1 MVTIRP
7 ESRINNNEYTQ
18 TGKKHSLLNLLKT
31 VTTSLGRT
39 LRRLP
44 SLSAVVD
51 VGSTSVVFLL
61 LLLTTD
67 TLERTHTYAAAVICR
82 VWGEEFGEKFSGRTG
97 AGKSFR
103 RENAAKTCSS
113 LFTAVTNFFFSSAIL
128 TKLGTLFSILLLDRT
143 LLFASSCFFGFLS
156 FRLLIFVAHGKKKK
170 RNVVVVVLLQPL
182 PGVCMFVRV
191 RVCVCWYVY

>member
-31 VTTSLGRT
+31 VTTSTSSSSFFFSRQN
-39 LRRLP
+39 
-44 SLSAVVD
+44 SAVVAVD
-51 VGSTSVVFLL
+51 VGSTSVVF

-82 VWGEEFGEKFSGRTG
+82 VLGGEIGEKFSGRTG

-113 LFTAVTNFFFSSAIL
+113 F
-128 TKLGTLFSILLLDRT
+128 LLL
-143 LLFASSCFFGFLS
+143 
-156 FRLLIFVAHGKKKK
+156 
-170 RNVVVVVLLQPL
+170 
-182 PGVCMFVRV
+182 
-191 RVCVCWYVY
+191 